1 MAIRSPEKD
10 VSQQNQRIFSFDWYR
25 TLPEQAAHAF
35 WASFMGWALDAF
47 DFQVFSLA
55 LTAIAAT
62 FALSKGQSGLIAT
75 VTLVVSAI
83 GGVMAGTLAD
93 RIGRVR
99 TLMVTIGVY
108 AIFTFLS
115 GLAPNYALL
124 LTFRALQGLGFGGEW
139 AAGAILVAEV
149 ANPVQRGCVL
159 GMVQSAWAIGWGL
172 AVVMYTLIFS
182 LVRPELAWRILFM
195 LGILPALLIL
205 YVRKSVREPEVY
217 TKTREAEEQE
227 TSEAVQRGTLSG
239 GQVTRENSLLQI
251 FRRDLVGTTAAAS
264 LLSIGAQ
271 GGYYSIFTWLPTF
284 LKDSRH
290 LTIVNTG
297 AYLAVVIIGSFLG
310 YVVSGYVND
319 WIGRRATFVLFAI
332 SSAALI
338 VLYTQIPVGANVLL
352 LVLGVPLGFFASGIF
367 SGFGSYLAELYPS
380 LARGAGPGFIYNFG
394 RAVGAFFPAIV
405 GFLSVSIGLAGAVAF
420 GALAYGLCLLAL
432 IFLPETKGKAFV
444 ALD

>member
-1 MAIRSPEKD
+1 M
-10 VSQQNQRIFSFDWYR
+10 
-25 TLPEQAAHAF
+25 
-35 WASFMGWALDAF
+35 
-47 DFQVFSLA
+47 
-55 LTAIAAT
+55 
-62 FALSKGQSGLIAT
+62 
-75 VTLVVSAI
+75 
-83 GGVMAGTLAD
+83 
-93 RIGRVR
+93 
-99 TLMVTIGVY
+99 
-108 AIFTFLS
+108 
-115 GLAPNYALL
+115 
-124 LTFRALQGLGFGGEW
+124 
-139 AAGAILVAEV
+139 
-149 ANPVQRGCVL
+149 QRG
-159 GMVQSAWAIGWGL
+159 A
-172 AVVMYTLIFS
+172 
-182 LVRPELAWRILFM
+182 
-195 LGILPALLIL
+195 
-205 YVRKSVREPEVY
+205 RE
-217 TKTREAEEQE
+217 
-227 TSEAVQRGTLSG
+227 S
-239 GQVTRENSLLQI
+239 SLLQI
-251 FRRDLVGTTAAAS
+251 FRGDLIGTTAAAS

-380 LARGAGPGFIYNFG
+380 RARGAGQGFVYNFG